1 MSLPNVNPMT
11 EMVDMLATTRAYE
24 ANATAFQA
32 AKSMGIK
39 LLELLR

>member
-1 MSLPNVNPMT
+1 MI
-11 EMVDMLATTRAYE
+11 DMMLTTRAYE

-32 AKSMGIK
+32 SKSLAVK

>member
-1 MSLPNVNPMT
+1 VSLPNVNPLV

-32 AKSMGIK
+32 AKSLGTK
-39 LLELLR
+39 LLDLLR

>member
-1 MSLPNVNPMT
+1 MSYPNVTPLT

-32 AKSMGIK
+32 AKSMATK
-39 LLELLR
+39 LLEILR